1 MAEALGTYIA
11 EVLKAAT
18 YSYEGAEID
27 YFEDKNGRPDK
38 KVLAIYWEEL
48 VLQKIRNGGDT
59 EKLFE
64 HLEGLRGKPV
74 DLTVT
79 SQKRSGDNIETLAS
93 HLTYLP
99 DDSQE
104 KRRIDIIIPQTSGS
118 KTQ

>member
-48 VLQKIRNGGDT
+48 VLQKIRSERKT
-59 EKLFE
+59 LFFF
-64 HLEGLRGKPV
+64 P
-74 DLTVT
+74 LTPKKIKFSFLLP
-79 SQKRSGDNIETLAS
+79 SQKTKKKNSFFLGFTGFSNPLVC
-93 HLTYLP
+93 
-99 DDSQE
+99 
-104 KRRIDIIIPQTSGS
+104 
-118 KTQ
+118 